1 MRVIPAGRFT
11 AQSVERRLTVTIRI
25 VVAVFSL
32 FLLSTI
38 SITGVSAY
46 HSYLLSVQQLR
57 AGLTKAPSMPQK
69 GFILIDVRS
78 AEEHATGFI
87 PGTDLNI
94 EFRDIQA
101 RHREIGAQLED
112 HLVVYCQSGHR
123 SNIAAETLAD
133 LGYRHVYNVTGS
145 MNAWLAAGFPVE
157 SGHR

>member
-1 MRVIPAGRFT
+1 MPIR
-11 AQSVERRLTVTIRI
+11 TI
-25 VVAVFSL
+25 VAAL
-32 FLLSTI
+32 GLILLSAI
-38 SITGVSAY
+38 SISAVSAH

-78 AEEHATGFI
+78 VEEHAAGFI
-87 PGTDLNI
+87 PGTDMNI

-101 RHREIGAQLED
+101 RHREIGARLED
-112 HLVVYCQSGHR
+112 HVVVYCQSGHR

>member
-1 MRVIPAGRFT
+1 MTTRIAI
-11 AQSVERRLTVTIRI
+11 TV
-25 VVAVFSL
+25 VGL
-32 FLLSTI
+32 LLLSAL
-38 SITGVSAY
+38 SIGGVSAH
-46 HSYLLSVQQLR
+46 HSYLLTVQQLR
-57 AGLTKAPSMPQK
+57 AGLTKAPAMPQK

-78 AEEHATGFI
+78 AEEHAAGFI

-94 EFRDIQA
+94 DFRAIQA
-101 RHREIGAQLED
+101 RHRDIGAQLDD

-157 SGHR
+157 SERR